1 MTPRRFP
8 ITDDHIHIDPL
19 NGRGIEAAKEFLRAG
34 GTHLFLV
41 AKPSWSFG
49 VTPTS
54 GADYRPVFDAT
65 LTVAEEIRT
74 LGLGVFVVLGVHPAE
89 ITHFADRRSP
99 AESAR
104 IMAEGLEVAAE
115 YVAAGRAVALKSGRP
130 HYDAGPEVAEASNRV
145 LARGLELAARAGC
158 ALQIHAES
166 GPCADVVEMARRAGM
181 DPSRVV
187 KHFAEPS
194 TPLVPSFVARHS
206 AIPEVAASGRSF
218 MLESDYMDE
227 LSRPGAVV
235 GPKSVPRASLRLLAA
250 GALDEEALARCHVET
265 PSRVYGVEIAL

>member
-19 NGRGIEAAKEFLRAG
+19 NGRGVEAAKEFYRAG

-41 AKPSWSFG
+41 TKPSWSFG
-49 VTPTS
+49 VAPS
-54 GADYRPVFDAT
+54 CGEDYRPVFEAT
-65 LTVAEEIRT
+65 LGVADEVRAI
-74 LGLGVFVVLGVHPAE
+74 GLGVFVVLGVHPAE
-89 ITHFADRRSP
+89 ITYFAERRPP
-99 AESAR
+99 AETAR
-104 IMAEGLEVAAE
+104 IMAEGLDLAAS
-115 YVAAGRAVALKSGRP
+115 YVREGRAVALKSGRP

-145 LARGLELAARAGC
+145 LAHALELAARTDC

-166 GPCADVVEMARRAGM
+166 GPCEDVVGMARQAGM
-181 DPSRVV
+181 DPARVV
-187 KHFAEPS
+187 KHFADPG
-194 TPLVPSFVARHS
+194 TPLVPSFVARHE
-206 AIPEVAASGRSF
+206 AIPEAATSGRGF

-235 GPKSVPRASLRLLAA
+235 GPRSVPRTSLRLLAA

-265 PSRVYGVEIAL
+265 PSRVYGVEIEL

>member
-49 VTPTS
+49 ITPMS

-65 LTVAEEIRT
+65 LAVADEVRA

-89 ITHFADRRSP
+89 ITYFAESRP
-99 AESAR
+99 PGESAR
-104 IMAEGLEVAAE
+104 IMAEGLELAAA
-115 YVAAGRAVALKSGRP
+115 YVAEGRAVALKSGRP

-145 LARGLELAARAGC
+145 LMRALELAGRAGC

-166 GPCADVVEMARRAGM
+166 GPCADVVPMARQAGM
-181 DPSRVV
+181 DPTRVV

-194 TPLVPSFVARHS
+194 TPLVPSLVARHE
-206 AIPEVAASGRSF
+206 AIPEVAASCRLF

-227 LSRPGAVV
+227 RSRPGAVI
-235 GPKSVPRASLRLLAA
+235 GPKSVPRTSLRLLAS
-250 GALDEEALARCHVET
+250 GALDEDSLARCHVET

>member
-8 ITDDHIHIDPL
+8 ITDNHIHIDPL
-19 NGRGIEAAKEFLRAG
+19 NGRGIEAAKEFYRAG

-49 VTPTS
+49 VAPSS
-54 GADYRPVFDAT
+54 GEDYRPVFEAT
-65 LTVAEEIRT
+65 LGVANEVRAI
-74 LGLGVFVVLGVHPAE
+74 GLGVFVVLGVHPAE
-89 ITHFADRRSP
+89 ITYFAERRPP

-104 IMAEGLEVAAE
+104 IMAEGLDLAAS
-115 YVAAGRAVALKSGRP
+115 YVREGRAVALKSGRP

-145 LARGLELAARAGC
+145 LAHALELAARTDC

-166 GPCADVVEMARRAGM
+166 GPCEDVVGMARQAGM
-181 DPSRVV
+181 DPARVV
-187 KHFAEPS
+187 KHFADPG
-194 TPLVPSFVARHS
+194 TPLVPSFVARHE
-206 AIPEVAASGRSF
+206 AIPEAATSGRGF

-235 GPKSVPRASLRLLAA
+235 GPKSVPRTSLRLLAS
-250 GALDEEALARCHVET
+250 GALDEEALARCHVKT

>member
-19 NGRGIEAAKEFLRAG
+19 NGRGLEAAKEFNRAG

-49 VTPTS
+49 VFPAS
-54 GADYRPVFDAT
+54 GEDYRPVFDAT
-65 LTVAEEIRT
+65 LAVADEVRA

-89 ITHFADRRSP
+89 ITYFADRRPP

-104 IMAEGLEVAAE
+104 VMAEGLDLAAA
-115 YVAAGRAVALKSGRP
+115 YVREGRAVALKSGRP
-130 HYDAGPEVAEASNRV
+130 HYDAGPEVADASNRV
-145 LARGLELAARAGC
+145 LAHALALAARTGC

-166 GPCADVVEMARRAGM
+166 GTCEDVVGMARQAGM
-181 DPSRVV
+181 DPARVV
-187 KHFAEPS
+187 KHFADPG
-194 TPLVPSFVARHS
+194 TPLVPSFVARHES
-206 AIPEVAASGRSF
+206 IPEVAASGRPF

-235 GPKSVPRASLRLLAA
+235 GPRSVPRTSLRLLAS
-250 GALDEEALARCHVET
+250 GALDEEVLARCHVET
-265 PSRVYGVEIAL
+265 PSRVYGVEISL

>member
-19 NGRGIEAAKEFLRAG
+19 NGRGVEAAKEFYRAG

-49 VTPTS
+49 VVPSS
-54 GADYRPVFDAT
+54 GEDYRPVFEAT
-65 LTVAEEIRT
+65 LGVADEVRAV
-74 LGLGVFVVLGVHPAE
+74 GLGVFVVLGVHPAE
-89 ITHFADRRSP
+89 ITFFAERRSP
-99 AESAR
+99 AESAW
-104 IMAEGLEVAAE
+104 IMAEGLDLAAQ
-115 YVAAGRAVALKSGRP
+115 YVREGRAVALKSGRP
-130 HYDAGPEVAEASNRV
+130 HYDAGPEVADASNRV
-145 LARGLELAARAGC
+145 LAHALELAGRTGC

-166 GPCADVVEMARRAGM
+166 GPCEDMVEMARLAGM
-181 DPSRVV
+181 DPARVV

-194 TPLVPSFVARHS
+194 TPLVPSFVARHE
-206 AIPEVAASGRSF
+206 AIPEVARSGQGF

-235 GPKSVPRASLRLLAA
+235 GPRSVPRTSLRLLAS

>member
-8 ITDDHIHIDPL
+8 ITDDHIHIDPV

-49 VTPTS
+49 VVPAS
-54 GADYRPVFDAT
+54 GEDYRSVFDAT
-65 LTVAEEIRT
+65 IGVADEVRA

-89 ITHFADRRSP
+89 ITYFADRRSP

-104 IMAEGLEVAAE
+104 IMAEGLDLAAA
-115 YVAAGRAVALKSGRP
+115 YVAEGRAVALKSGRP
-130 HYDAGPEVAEASNRV
+130 HYDAGAEVADASNRV
-145 LARGLELAARAGC
+145 LAHALRLAARAGC

-166 GPCADVVEMARRAGM
+166 GPCEDVVGMAREVGM
-181 DPSRVV
+181 DPGRVV

-194 TPLVPSFVARHS
+194 TPLVPSFVARHE
-206 AIPEVAASGRSF
+206 AIPDYAGSGRPF

-227 LSRPGAVV
+227 RTRPGAVV
-235 GPKSVPRASLRLLAA
+235 GPKSVPRTSLRLLAS
-250 GALDEEALARCHVET
+250 GAIDEEALARCHVET
-265 PSRVYGVEIAL
+265 PSHVYGVEIAL

>member
-19 NGRGIEAAKEFLRAG
+19 NGRGLEAAKEFLRAG

-49 VTPTS
+49 VTPSS
-54 GADYRPVFDAT
+54 GADYRSVFDAT
-65 LTVAEEIRT
+65 LAVAREVRG

-89 ITHFADRRSP
+89 ITYFADLRTPS
-99 AESAR
+99 ESAG
-104 IMAEGLEVAAE
+104 IMIAGLEIAAE
-115 YVAAGRAVALKSGRP
+115 YVAEGKAVALKSGRP

-145 LARGLELAARAGC
+145 LARALELAAGVDC

-166 GPCADVVEMARRAGM
+166 GPCADVVGMAREVGM
-181 DPSRVV
+181 DPARVV

-194 TPLVPSFVARHS
+194 TPLVPSFVARHE

-227 LSRPGAVV
+227 RSRPGAVV
-235 GPKSVPRASLRLLAA
+235 GPKTVPRTSLRLLAS

>member
-49 VTPTS
+49 LTPES
-54 GADYRPVFDAT
+54 GGDYRSVFDAT
-65 LTVAEEIRT
+65 IEVADDVRA

-89 ITHFADRRSP
+89 ITYFADRRP
-99 AESAR
+99 AAESAR
-104 IMAEGLEVAAE
+104 IMAEGLEVATE
-115 YVAAGRAVALKSGRP
+115 YIIEGRAVALKSGRP
-130 HYDAGPEVAEASNRV
+130 HYDAGPEVAEQSNCV
-145 LARGLELAARAGC
+145 LARALELAGRTGC

-166 GPCADVVEMARRAGM
+166 GPCADVVTMARDAGM
-181 DPSRVV
+181 DPGRVV

-194 TPLVPSFVARHS
+194 TPLVPSFVARHE
-206 AIPEVAASGRSF
+206 AIPEVAASGRPF

-227 LSRPGAVV
+227 RSRPGAVV
-235 GPKSVPRASLRLLAA
+235 GPKTVPRTSLRLLAA

>member
-49 VTPTS
+49 VTPSS
-54 GADYRPVFDAT
+54 GADYRAVFDAT
-65 LTVAEEIRT
+65 IGVADEVRA

-89 ITHFADRRSP
+89 ITYFADRRP
-99 AESAR
+99 TAESAR
-104 IMAEGLEVAAE
+104 IMAEGLELAAE
-115 YVAAGRAVALKSGRP
+115 YVAEGRAVALKSGRP
-130 HYDAGPEVAEASNRV
+130 HYDAGPEVTEASNRV
-145 LARGLELAARAGC
+145 LARALELAARAGC

-166 GPCADVVEMARRAGM
+166 GPCADVIGMARQVGM
-181 DPSRVV
+181 DPARVV
-187 KHFAEPS
+187 KHFAEPA
-194 TPLVPSFVARHS
+194 TPLVPSFVARHE
-206 AIPEVAASGRSF
+206 AIPEVAASGRAF

-227 LSRPGAVV
+227 RSRPGAVV
-235 GPKSVPRASLRLLAA
+235 GPKTVPRTSLRLLAA

>member
-19 NGRGIEAAKEFLRAG
+19 NGRGLEAAKEFYRAG

-49 VTPTS
+49 VVPSS
-54 GADYRPVFDAT
+54 GEDYRPVFETT
-65 LTVAEEIRT
+65 LDVADEVRA

-89 ITHFADRRSP
+89 ITYFAERRSP

-104 IMAEGLEVAAE
+104 IMAEGLDLAAR
-115 YVAAGRAVALKSGRP
+115 YVREGRAVALKSGRP
-130 HYDAGPEVAEASNRV
+130 HYDAGPEVADASNRV
-145 LARGLELAARAGC
+145 LAHALELAARTDC

-166 GPCADVVEMARRAGM
+166 GPCEDVVEMARRAGM
-181 DPSRVV
+181 DPARVV

-194 TPLVPSFVARHS
+194 TPLVPSFVARHE
-206 AIPEVAASGRSF
+206 AIPEVAASGRGF

-235 GPKSVPRASLRLLAA
+235 GPKSVPRTSLRLLAA

>member
-19 NGRGIEAAKEFLRAG
+19 NGRGVEAAKEFLRAG

-49 VTPTS
+49 VTPVS
-54 GADYRPVFDAT
+54 GDDYRPVFDGT
-65 LTVAEEIRT
+65 LAVADEVRA

-89 ITHFADRRSP
+89 ITYFADRRP
-99 AESAR
+99 AAESAR
-104 IMAEGLEVAAE
+104 IMAEGLEVAAG
-115 YVAAGRAVALKSGRP
+115 YVAEGRAVALKSGRP
-130 HYDAGPEVAEASNRV
+130 HYDAGPEVTELSNRV
-145 LARGLELAARAGC
+145 LARALELAASAGC

-166 GPCADVVEMARRAGM
+166 GPCTDVVEMARQAGM
-181 DPSRVV
+181 DRSRVV
-187 KHFAEPS
+187 KHFAEPA
-194 TPLVPSFVARHS
+194 TPLVPSFVARHG
-206 AIPEVAASGRSF
+206 AIPEVAASGRPF

-227 LSRPGAVV
+227 RDRPGAVV

-250 GALDEEALARCHVET
+250 GMLDEEALACCHVET